1 MVLGWAATAEA
12 GLGAGCCCER
22 HKPVKVTRD
31 RPSQEWTRTCAGQA
45 KLMPALDCDSLLGF
59 LLKLQ
64 EVQSSAWGGG
74 PTPMHPSTQPELKLP
89 SEGCRGN
96 FRGFRQF
103 SRDPVFFVEQVFKR
117 DMKIHV
123 IILRFCWKSVVRADM
138 SANRQREDTRG
149 LAKRSTFVG
158 LFAARSTPQTHRQP
172 NRSPAES
179 RVISS
184 DPGH

>member
-1 MVLGWAATAEA
+1 MDEDMRWTGQIDAGFGLRLTSGLSVEAAR
-12 GLGAGCCCER
+12 GSVFCL
-22 HKPVKVTRD
+22 
-31 RPSQEWTRTCAGQA
+31 
-45 KLMPALDCDSLLGF
+45 
-59 LLKLQ
+59 
-64 EVQSSAWGGG
+64 GGG

-123 IILRFCWKSVVRADM
+123 IILRFCWNSVVRADM

-172 NRSPAES
+172 NRSPAKS